1 MPKSLMPEHG
11 TEFSAEQAKALLAV
25 TRELLAIVSA
35 DGDFLIVNEA
45 FPSIL
50 SYYPED
56 LIGKPLTWLH
66 PPAEA
71 GPISEKF
78 ALLAMQKGATANFHC
93 SLRAKSG
100 QLRWFNIVA
109 VNRLNDSDVRGVL
122 LSYQD
127 VTEFQRMEAQRMV
140 LSNVVHALNETSNLD
155 DLLHQIHGALK
166 RVVYAENYFVA
177 LHDPQSEMFHFPFFV
192 DQFDPPPP
200 PQKVARTCMAYVFRT
215 GKACSIPQLE
225 FDRLA
230 AEGEVELV
238 GSASPAWLG
247 I

>member
-1 MPKSLMPEHG
+1 MCVSGTMPKSLMPERV
-11 TEFSAEQAKALLAV
+11 TEFSAEQAKALLSV

-35 DGDFLIVNEA
+35 HGDFLFVNEA
-45 FPSIL
+45 FTSIL
-50 SYYPED
+50 GYSSED

-78 ALLAMQKGATANFHC
+78 ALLAMQQGATANCHC

-100 QLRWFNIVA
+100 QLRWFDIVA
-109 VNRLNDSDVRGVL
+109 VNRLNDPDVRGIL
-122 LSYQD
+122 FSYQD

-166 RVVYAENYFVA
+166 RVV
-177 LHDPQSEMFHFPFFV
+177 
-192 DQFDPPPP
+192 
-200 PQKVARTCMAYVFRT
+200 
-215 GKACSIPQLE
+215 
-225 FDRLA
+225 
-230 AEGEVELV
+230 
-238 GSASPAWLG
+238 
-247 I
+247 